1 MTESVRTHSDDF
13 IIVSVPPKG
22 NNYQNALAKRL
33 RIIQESE
40 KNSWLGIDINSIG
53 KSGTKGSFFPSYLQS
68 FEKRMQRYLRGFF
81 TEDSRPSL
89 VAFSPITEEQLSKD
103 PPQPSM
109 YSKGGI
115 YQTRDL
121 LYRIFKTDS
130 RLVRSILENSG
141 FAPTDSHDWN
151 ILWVGSSA
159 QMYLYEGLNEY
170 QRINHFPNSY
180 ELTRK
185 DKFHINLSKMV
196 QMYGKDDFDFIP
208 ETYLIPDQYNEFYA
222 QYLKQKQ
229 NTWIHKP
236 CGSSQG
242 RGIFLINSLSD
253 ISASEPCIISKYIQN
268 PLLINDLK
276 FDVRIYV
283 LVSSFDPLRIY
294 VYDEGL
300 ARFASEKYTQG
311 NKNNRYCHLTNYSV
325 NKKNEKFIQN
335 QDWKQDNVGHKWS
348 LNALN
353 KALEGMGVDTTL
365 LWVKIYDLII
375 KSIIAIEP
383 IVLESL
389 RNLVVHRNNCFDL
402 FGFDVLIDSDL
413 KPWLLEVNLSPSLAT
428 DSPLDLHIKS
438 GLISDTFNLIDVRAF
453 DRKKESA
460 NKVRARIKARQIQ
473 LERER
478 KKLGESFIAISDG
491 RIGKSAE
498 LFRDTLEEY
507 EHKGG
512 FLRIYPSKGC
522 DHYDRFFT
530 GLRPNNKLLY
540 RFLFYDIWETDLPIP
555 MIKSNPKEKT
565 EEKSSCPFDELIIEY
580 SSRLSHALK
589 TLPEDSLRQ
598 DWKINIENFVNHS
611 YWNSPIKITPG
622 CLWQSLETRM
632 LELKKKVDDRK
643 IEAFRSLSAIRLE
656 SNLKALGKNIQAE
669 LISSLFVDE
678 KTGILSDIIKW
689 LSVKAQKRLTH
700 ISVRKNKDEDS
711 SVDGTS
717 LYSSCSPIPFG
728 KPTHKKK

>member
-1 MTESVRTHSDDF
+1 MTDSVKSHSDDF

-22 NNYQNALAKRL
+22 SSYQNALYKRQKIL
-33 RIIQESE
+33 QESE
-40 KNSWLGIDINSIG
+40 KKSWLGIDINSIG
-53 KSGTKGSFFPSYLQS
+53 KPGTKGSFCPSYLQS

-81 TEDSRPSL
+81 TEDTRPAL
-89 VAFSPITEEQLSKD
+89 VSFLPITEDQLTKEPISS
-103 PPQPSM
+103 SM
-109 YSKGGI
+109 YTKGGI
-115 YQTRDL
+115 YQTKDL

-141 FAPTDSHDWN
+141 FASTDSHDWN
-151 ILWVGSSA
+151 LLWVGSSA

-185 DKFHINLSKMV
+185 DKFHSNLSKMA
-196 QMYGKDDFDFIP
+196 QLYGTDDFDFVP
-208 ETYLIPDQYNEFYA
+208 ETYLLPDQYNEFYA

-229 NTWIHKP
+229 SMWIHKP

-242 RGIFLINSLSD
+242 RGIFLINSPSD
-253 ISASEPCIISKYIQN
+253 IPPTEPCIVSKYISN
-268 PLLINDLK
+268 PLLINELK

-300 ARFASEKYTQG
+300 TRFACEKYAPG
-311 NKNNRYCHLTNYSV
+311 NRNNRFSHLTNYSV
-325 NKKNEKFIQN
+325 NKKNEKFVQN
-335 QDWKQDNVGHKWS
+335 QDWKQDNIGHKWS
-348 LNALN
+348 LSALN
-353 KALEGMGVDTTL
+353 KVLESMGVDTTL
-365 LWVKIYDLII
+365 IWMKIYDLII
-375 KSIIAIEP
+375 KSIISIEP

-389 RNLVVHRNNCFDL
+389 RNLVVHRNSCFDL

-438 GLISDTFNLIDVRAF
+438 ELISDTFNLINVRAF

-473 LERER
+473 LDRER
-478 KKLGESFIAISDG
+478 KKFGDMFVSISDG

-512 FLRIYPSKGC
+512 FLRIYPAKGC
-522 DHYDRFFT
+522 DHYDRFFS
-530 GLRPNNKLLY
+530 GLRPSSKLLY
-540 RFLFYDIWETDLPIP
+540 RFLFYDIWETELPVTVAKDP
-555 MIKSNPKEKT
+555 VKGKT
-565 EEKSSCPFDELIIEY
+565 EEKPQCPFDELLFEY
-580 SSRLSHALK
+580 SSRLAHALK
-589 TLPEDSLRQ
+589 TLPEDNLRQ
-598 DWKINIENFVNHS
+598 DWRINIENFLNHS
-611 YWNSPIKITPG
+611 YWTGQLKVAGS
-622 CLWQSLETRM
+622 LWQSIETRM
-632 LELKKKVDDRK
+632 TEIKKRVDERKV
-643 IEAFRSLSAIRLE
+643 EAFRSLSAIKLE
-656 SNLKALGKNIQAE
+656 LNLKAIGKNTQLE
-669 LISSLFVDE
+669 LVNTLFVDE

-689 LSVKAQKRLTH
+689 LSLKAQKRLSH
-700 ISVRKNKDEDS
+700 LSVRRTKEEDS
-711 SVDGTS
+711 SVDGS
-717 LYSSCSPIPFG
+717 MLYSSCSPV
-728 KPTHKKK
+728 PTGRPSHRKK